1 MNIVVGPADGGL
13 VGTYRFGLAEA
24 RVGVAA
30 QGEICS
36 ADTVPVH
43 EIELLHGDSTG
54 QFPGR
59 GRALLEEIC
68 RRADESGCTLVLNV
82 SPSGKWRGDLE
93 DKRRRLRELYA
104 LYGFLPHPSRTYA
117 LTWLRRGV

>member
-1 MNIVVGPADGGL
+1 M
-13 VGTYRFGLAEA
+13 
-24 RVGVAA
+24 
-30 QGEICS
+30 GEICS

-68 RRADESGCTLVLNV
+68 RRADQAGCTLVLNV
-82 SPSGKWRGDLE
+82 SPSGKWRGNLE
-93 DKRRRLRELYA
+93 DKRCQLRELYA
-104 LYGFLPHPSRTYA
+104 RYGFERHPNRYYA
-117 LTWLRRGV
+117 LNWMRRGR